1 MSGFDRSMFAADSTE
16 LCSSDECAMKLREC
30 IIGLGVGICDGD
42 EFWLVS
48 TSSTAQ
54 TKIVDCACD
63 GRRLRRRR
71 LACENGRVERCKS
84 GKAVE

>member
-42 EFWLVS
+42 EFCVR
-48 TSSTAQ
+48 
-54 TKIVDCACD
+54 IIP
-63 GRRLRRRR
+63 GF
-71 LACENGRVERCKS
+71 
-84 GKAVE
+84 